1 MTTNQAP
8 PLTNRAQAAKV
19 IRTKNTRAWMVL
31 LLAGVFEIF
40 FAVSTNGSKGFTHL
54 GWSIATV
61 VAAALTIVT
70 LSVALKVID
79 VGVGYAV
86 WTGIGATGA
95 AIFGAIIFDEHLT
108 PLRIFWLVVIIAGIV
123 GLKLAS
129 RPKDVVDSQ
138 EGTA

>member
-1 MTTNQAP
+1 MTTDQAI
-8 PLTNRAQAAKV
+8 LLADQTEAAKV
-19 IRTKNTRAWMVL
+19 TRTKNTRAWMVL

-54 GWSIATV
+54 GWSLATIV
-61 VAAALTIVT
+61 FAALTIFT

-95 AIFGAIIFDEHLT
+95 AIFGSLIFDEQLT
-108 PLRIFWLVVIIAGIV
+108 PLRIFWLAVIIAGIV

-129 RPKDVVDSQ
+129 RPKDAVDSA